1 MVALAE
7 QNAIELR
14 PPSGDMATPR
24 HDDTTTPTR
33 DGQAGGSR
41 DVCGADEGWTNS
53 AGLGGGLGAALA
65 REPTAAALLPPAEG
79 AVTTAVAALGH
90 RARAS
95 ALVLRRRT
103 GRASSRR
110 GDGAAAAQHL
120 EVRGDAPI
128 SSVRPPPATPV
139 PRRTSKKKRALA
151 LTTFSPTTDD
161 RARGTKRHRR

>member
-1 MVALAE
+1 MAV
-7 QNAIELR
+7 
-14 PPSGDMATPR
+14 ATPR

-65 REPTAAALLPPAEG
+65 REPTAAALLPPSEG

-110 GDGAAAAQHL
+110 GNGAAAAQHL
-120 EVRGDAPI
+120 EVRRDAPI
-128 SSVRPPPATPV
+128 PS
-139 PRRTSKKKRALA
+139 
-151 LTTFSPTTDD
+151 D
-161 RARGTKRHRR
+161 